1 VAVTSLFGRLILK
14 FSPMPRLLIALVTI
28 LTLIPVTLLVP
39 GLRELVQVA
48 HGGSASAAHA
58 FMTVN
63 MLSGIIAVPIVMR
76 AQRRVGSVRVWVAC
90 LLALDAVV
98 FLGMRSAGSLSALMA
113 LRVLDGALHLPAI
126 TLLMVAANRLAGERR
141 GGSLGLLGSSLM
153 IGVAI
158 GSPLGGRL
166 VDQSPSLVYSVGAA
180 IFVVAAM
187 IALGIALPREAQ
199 TRVPSRRYAWNMQI
213 QLAWVPLAYAFMDRF
228 VIGVFVSTFTLFL
241 GEVHHATGAQ
251 RGSLM
256 ALFLVPFALLCWPA
270 GRLADRIGWYRPMV
284 ISNVLFGIVFA
295 LYAQVPFTALPLLM
309 VLSGVLSALM
319 FAPNLLLTSE
329 VAQRA
334 GDGVFGAFQIAGS
347 LGFLMGPVLGGV
359 LVSVLR
365 SESGAVEYDKIF
377 LLVGALECTLALVSA
392 VALGRMLR
400 RRELQPHGRAD
411 VNVMATVPAIG

>member
-1 VAVTSLFGRLILK
+1 
-14 FSPMPRLLIALVTI
+14 MPRLLLVSLATI

-39 GLRELVQVA
+39 GLKELVQVA
-48 HGGSASAAHA
+48 HGGSSTAAHA

-63 MLSGIIAVPIVMR
+63 MLSGIIAVPLVMR
-76 AQRRVGSVRVWVAC
+76 LQRRFGSVSAWVAT
-90 LLALDAVV
+90 LLALDAIV
-98 FLGMRSAGSLSALMA
+98 FLGMRAAPSLSALLT
-113 LRVLDGALHLPAI
+113 LRVIDGALHLPAI
-126 TLLMVAANRLAGERR
+126 TLLMVAANRLAGPRR

-166 VDQSPSLVYSVGAA
+166 IDKSPPLVYLVGAG
-180 IFVVAAM
+180 IFVVAAL
-187 IALGIALPREAQ
+187 IALGIGLPREEQ
-199 TRVPSRRYAWNMQI
+199 TRTASRRYEWNTQI
-213 QLAWVPLAYAFMDRF
+213 QLAWVPLTYAFMDRF

-241 GEVHHATGAQ
+241 GDVHHASGTQ
-251 RGSLM
+251 RGLLM

-270 GRLADRIGWYRPMV
+270 GKLADRIGWYRPLV
-284 ISNVLFGIVFA
+284 ISNVLFGAVFA
-295 LYAQVPFTALPLLM
+295 MYGRVPFSWLPVLM

-347 LGFLMGPVLGGV
+347 VGFLVGPALGGV

-365 SESGAVEYDKIF
+365 DDAGAVEYDQIF
-377 LLVGALECTLALVSA
+377 LLVGALEGVLALASA
-392 VALGRMLR
+392 VALGRLLR
-400 RRELQPHGRAD
+400 RRELLGRAVPD
-411 VNVMATVPAIG
+411 SATLQATVSR

>member
-1 VAVTSLFGRLILK
+1 
-14 FSPMPRLLIALVTI
+14 MPRLLLVSLATI

-39 GLRELVQVA
+39 GLKELVQVA

-76 AQRRVGSVRVWVAC
+76 LQRQFGSVRSWVAA
-90 LLALDAVV
+90 LLALDALV
-98 FLGMRSAGSLSALMA
+98 FMGMRAAPSLTALFG
-113 LRVLDGALHLPAI
+113 LRILDGALHLPAI
-126 TLLMVAANRLAGERR
+126 TLLMVAANRMAGPRR

-166 VDQSPSLVYSVGAA
+166 VDHSPSLVYLVGAGV
-180 IFVVAAM
+180 FVVAAL
-187 IALGIALPREAQ
+187 ISLGISLPRAEQ
-199 TRVPSRRYAWNMQI
+199 TATPSRRYEWNTQI
-213 QLAWVPLAYAFMDRF
+213 QLAWVPLTYAFMDRF

-241 GEVHHATGAQ
+241 GDVHQATGAQ
-251 RGSLM
+251 RGMLM

-270 GRLADRIGWYRPMV
+270 GRLADRIGWYRPLV
-284 ISNVLFGIVFA
+284 VSNILFGAVFA
-295 LYAQVPFTALPLLM
+295 MYGRVPFSVLPVLM

-329 VAQRA
+329 VARRA
-334 GDGVFGAFQIAGS
+334 GDGIFGAFQIAGS
-347 LGFLMGPVLGGV
+347 VGFLIGPALGGV

-365 SESGAVEYDKIF
+365 DESGAVDYDGIF
-377 LLVGALECTLALVSA
+377 MLVGALEVVLALASA
-392 VALGRMLR
+392 LALGRLLR
-400 RRELQPHGRAD
+400 RKALVARA
-411 VNVMATVPAIG
+411 VTAEISKLGASAAR

>member
-1 VAVTSLFGRLILK
+1 
-14 FSPMPRLLIALVTI
+14 MPRLLIALATI

-48 HGGSASAAHA
+48 HGGSAASAHA

-63 MLSGIIAVPIVMR
+63 MMSGIVAVPLVMR
-76 AQRRVGSVRVWVAC
+76 WQRRVGSVRVWVAC
-90 LLALDAVV
+90 LLALDAIV
-98 FLGMRSAGSLSALMA
+98 FLAMREAPNLTALML
-113 LRVLDGALHLPAI
+113 LRTIDGALHLPAI
-126 TLLMVAANRLAGERR
+126 TLLMVAANRLTGPRR

-166 VDQSPSLVYSVGAA
+166 VDRSPALVYVVGALS
-180 IFVVAAM
+180 FVIAAC
-187 IALGIALPREAQ
+187 IALGIALPREEQ
-199 TRVPSRRYAWNMQI
+199 VRSPSRRYAWNTQI

-241 GEVHHATGAQ
+241 GDVHHASGAE
-251 RGSLM
+251 RGLLM

-270 GRLADRIGWYRPMV
+270 GVLAGRVGWYRPLV
-284 ISNVLFGIVFA
+284 ISNVLFGVVFA
-295 LYAQVPFTALPLLM
+295 LYARVPYSTLPLLM

-329 VAQRA
+329 VARRA
-334 GDGVFGAFQIAGS
+334 GDGIFGAFQIAGS
-347 LGFLMGPVLGGV
+347 VGFLLGPAVGGV

-365 SESGAVEYDKIF
+365 DGAGAVAYDRIF
-377 LLVGALECTLALVSA
+377 MLVGALEGALALASA
-392 VALGRMLR
+392 VALGRLLKKKA
-400 RRELQPHGRAD
+400 LQAKSIGDGTSTAHLPA
-411 VNVMATVPAIG
+411 ATR

>member
-1 VAVTSLFGRLILK
+1 
-14 FSPMPRLLIALVTI
+14 MPRLLIALATI

-39 GLRELVQVA
+39 GLHELVQVA

-63 MLSGIIAVPIVMR
+63 MLSGIVAVPLVMR
-76 AQRRVGSVRVWVAC
+76 WQRKVGSVRQWVSA

-98 FLGMRSAGSLSALMA
+98 FLGMHEAPSLSALFA

-141 GGSLGLLGSSLM
+141 GASLGLLGSSLM

-166 VDQSPSLVYSVGAA
+166 VDSGPGSVYLVGAG
-180 IFVVAAM
+180 IFVLAAVS
-187 IALGIALPREAQ
+187 ALGIALPRSEQ
-199 TRVPSRRYAWNMQI
+199 TRTPSRSYDWNMKI
-213 QLAWVPLAYAFMDRF
+213 ELAWVPLAYAFMDRF

-241 GEVHHATGAQ
+241 GEVHRATGAQ
-251 RGSLM
+251 RGLLM

-270 GRLADRIGWYRPMV
+270 GRLADRIGWYKPLV
-284 ISNVLFGIVFA
+284 ISNVLFGVVFA
-295 LYAQVPFTALPLLM
+295 MYARVPLGVLPALM

-329 VAQRA
+329 VARRA
-334 GDGVFGAFQIAGS
+334 GDGIFGAFQIAGS
-347 LGFLMGPVLGGV
+347 VGFLVGPAFGGI
-359 LVSVLR
+359 LVAVLR
-365 SESGAVEYDKIF
+365 DESGAVQYGQIF
-377 LLVGALECTLALVSA
+377 TLVGALEVVLALASA
-392 VALGRMLR
+392 VALGRLLR
-400 RRELQPHGRAD
+400 RRELGPSAAVSEPVPRPI
-411 VNVMATVPAIG
+411 TVSA

>member
-1 VAVTSLFGRLILK
+1 
-14 FSPMPRLLIALVTI
+14 MPRLLIALATI

-63 MLSGIIAVPIVMR
+63 MLSGIVAVPLVMR
-76 AQRRVGSVRVWVAC
+76 WQRKVGSVRQWVAA

-98 FLGMRSAGSLSALMA
+98 FLGMHEAPSLSALFA

-141 GGSLGLLGSSLM
+141 GASLGLLGSSLM

-166 VDQSPSLVYSVGAA
+166 VDSGPGIVYLVGAGV
-180 IFVVAAM
+180 FVLAALS
-187 IALGIALPREAQ
+187 ALGISLPRAEQ
-199 TRVPSRRYAWNMQI
+199 TRTPSRSYDWNTKI
-213 QLAWVPLAYAFMDRF
+213 ELAWVPLAYAFMDRF

-241 GEVHHATGAQ
+241 GEVHRATGAQ
-251 RGSLM
+251 RGLLM

-270 GRLADRIGWYRPMV
+270 GKLADRIGWYKPLV
-284 ISNVLFGIVFA
+284 ISNVLFGVVFA
-295 LYAQVPFTALPLLM
+295 MYARVPLEVLPALM

-329 VAQRA
+329 VARRA
-334 GDGVFGAFQIAGS
+334 GDGIFGAFQIAGS
-347 LGFLMGPVLGGV
+347 VGFLIGPALGGV
-359 LVSVLR
+359 LVAVLR
-365 SESGAVEYDKIF
+365 DDAGRVQYNQIF
-377 LLVGALECTLALVSA
+377 TLVGVLECVLALASA
-392 VALGRMLR
+392 MALGRLLR
-400 RRELQPHGRAD
+400 RRELQVR
-411 VNVMATVPAIG
+411 VMPDLGARGYIA